1 MVFRLVQKRLSKAGM
16 TLPEMLVTLSV
27 FAVLIAIAAP
37 SLKDLL
43 ADRRVAAH
51 TQTLFGSMLLARSE
65 AIKRRNPVSI
75 CKSSNGS
82 GCDNSL
88 TNWSTGW
95 LVFEDEDADG
105 ALDSGDQLIRV
116 FEKTDNLVSM
126 QWNNGNT
133 LGFNHHGQARQAGTF
148 TLCEAN
154 SSGFEVRQIVLSL
167 TGRARVSESGT
178 CN

>member
-1 MVFRLVQKRLSKAGM
+1 MVFGSGQKWKSGAGM

-27 FAVLIAIAAP
+27 FAILITVAAP
-37 SLKDLL
+37 SMKDVL
-43 ADRRVAAH
+43 ADRRVAAN

-65 AIKRRNPVSI
+65 AIKRRSPVSI

-88 TNWSTGW
+88 MNWSSGW
-95 LVFEDEDADG
+95 LVFADEDADG
-105 ALDSGDQLIRV
+105 ALDSEDQLIRV
-116 FEKTDNLVSM
+116 FGETDNLISM

-133 LGFNHHGQARQAGTF
+133 LGFNPHGQARLAGTF